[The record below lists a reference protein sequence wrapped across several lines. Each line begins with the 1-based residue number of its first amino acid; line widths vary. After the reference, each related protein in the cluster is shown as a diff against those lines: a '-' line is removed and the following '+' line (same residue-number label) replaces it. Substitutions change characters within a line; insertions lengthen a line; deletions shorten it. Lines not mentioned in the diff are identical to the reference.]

1 MKFHYYGHACFSL
14 TANNKTILFDP
25 FISGNPKVEN
35 IDIDNINCDYILLS
49 HGHADHILDC
59 VSIAKRTGAK
69 VICAWEIH
77 EWLNKKGIEN
87 THPMNTGG
95 SWDFEDFTVKCVVA
109 QHSSGLPDGTY
120 GGNPMGFII
129 WFDSQTVYFAGDTA
143 LTLDM
148 QLIPTWAKIDWAVLP
163 IGNNFTMDAADASR
177 AAQMVETKKVIGV
190 HFDTFG
196 FIEINHEEARSVFK
210 EKGIEL
216 SLPEINSELD
226 LK

>member
-1 MKFHYYGHACFSL
+1 MKFHYYGHSCFSL

-129 WFDSQTVYFAGDTA
+129 WFNSQTVYFAGDTA

>member
-1 MKFHYYGHACFSL
+1 MKFHYYGHSCFSL